1 MDADTWPTDKKHIIM
16 GQILLERYDDFTG
29 GLNLRADQFLLA
41 RNESPEM
48 LNVEIDPRG
57 GVFSRG
63 GMQRLHTTAVA
74 GTWAPNKLHAFSG
87 ATSTIM
93 LANSTKVYRSTGGDF
108 STLAYSPGNDIA
120 TANADGASFANWG
133 SALYISTGATGTA
146 GYKWDTAST
155 YATALTASGPVWQAL
170 VSPVAGHMPKAEHN
184 IVHAN
189 KMFVANTT
197 ENSISCPDRVR
208 WSHEG
213 LPEDWMEDDYID
225 VKGGGSG
232 VNGLAVVQG
241 QLVIFKTNAIY
252 LLVGTETANFNV
264 VELSTTLGCSSRNSV
279 ATAEQG
285 VFFYSTPEGLFYYNG
300 SVVQD
305 IFDALRPLVDDRK
318 LSAASVEPYSVSYVG
333 RRIWLA
339 LPTDP
344 DASATAPTFNYVF
357 DPTIGGKGAYMQFAT
372 HDDKGLIGGTNWSDS
387 NNDNFRLFIHPT
399 EAYIIKVDLYRE
411 IKDNITGTLTGFE
424 SYYRTGWID
433 GRTYAQKKMFRR
445 PDIAFKQV
453 KTAGTVNVKVFHDYE
468 ETPDSERK
476 TFNVALGAGGDGM
489 RWGIGVWGT
498 GEWGLPPEGVEIIN
512 GSNLGFC
519 RSICLLFTGPVA
531 SDWGFDSIAIKYNNR
546 KMTG

>member
-1 MDADTWPTDKKHIIM
+1 MA
-16 GQILLERYDDFTG
+16 QILLERYDDFTG

-41 RNESPEM
+41 KNESPEM
-48 LNVEIDPRG
+48 LNVEVDPRG

-63 GMQRLHTTAVA
+63 AMQRLHTTAVA
-74 GTWAPNKLHAFSG
+74 GTWAPDRLHAFSG
-87 ATSTIM
+87 ATPTIM
-93 LANSTKVYRSTGGDF
+93 LANSTKVYRSIGGDF
-108 STLAYSPGNDIA
+108 STLAYSFGNDIV
-120 TANADGASFANWG
+120 TANAHGASFANWG
-133 SALYISTGATGTA
+133 SDLYISTGRTGTA
-146 GYKWDTAST
+146 GYKWDSSST
-155 YATALTASGPVWQAL
+155 YATALTASGPTWQAY

-189 KMFVANTT
+189 KMFVANTR
-197 ENSISCPDRVR
+197 ENGVDYPDRVR

-213 LPEDWMEDDYID
+213 LPEDWLEADYID

-252 LLVGTETANFNV
+252 LLVGNETANFSV
-264 VELSTTLGCSSRNSV
+264 VELSTTLGCSSRNSIAV
-279 ATAEQG
+279 SEQG

-300 SVVQD
+300 STLED
-305 IFDALRPLVDDRK
+305 IFDALRPLVDDRQ
-318 LSAASVEPYSVSYVG
+318 LSAASTEPYSVSYVG
-333 RRIWLA
+333 RRVWLA

-344 DASATAPTFNYVF
+344 DQATTVPTFNYVF
-357 DPTIGGKGAYMQFAT
+357 DPSIGRKGAYMQFAT
-372 HDDKGLIGGTNWSDS
+372 HDGKGLIGGINFTDS

-399 EAYIIKVDLYRE
+399 ESYIIKVDLYRE
-411 IKDNITGTLTGFE
+411 TKDNITGTLTGFS

-433 GRTYAQKKMFRR
+433 GKTYAQKKMFRR

-453 KTAGTVNVKVFHDYE
+453 KISGTVTIKVFHNYE
-468 ETPDSERK
+468 ETANSERK
-476 TFNVALGAGGDGM
+476 TFTVSLGSSATAM
-489 RWGIGVWGT
+489 RWGSGVWGT
-498 GEWGLPPEGVEIIN
+498 ALWALPPEGVEVIN

-519 RSICLLFTGPVA
+519 RSVQMLFTGPVS

>member
-1 MDADTWPTDKKHIIM
+1 MA
-16 GQILLERYDDFTG
+16 QILLERYDDFTG

-63 GMQRLHTTAVA
+63 GMQRLHTVAVA
-74 GTWAPNKLHAFSG
+74 GTWAPNKLHSFSG

-93 LANSTKVYRSTGGDF
+93 LANSTKVYRSTGSDF
-108 STLAYSPGNDIA
+108 TTLAYSLGNDIA

-133 SALYISTGATGTA
+133 STLYISTGATGTA
-146 GYKWDTAST
+146 GYKWDTTST
-155 YATALTASGPVWQAL
+155 YAIALTTSGPTWQAL
-170 VSPVAGHMPKAEHN
+170 ISPVGGHMPKAEHN

-189 KMFVANTT
+189 KMFVANTV
-197 ENSISCPDRVR
+197 ENSIAYPDRVR

-232 VNGLAVVQG
+232 INALAVVQG

-252 LLVGTETANFNV
+252 LLIGTDTANFSV
-264 VELSTTLGCSSRNSV
+264 VELTAHLGTSSRNSI

-300 SVVQD
+300 SSVED

-318 LSAASVEPYSVSYVG
+318 LSAASLEPYSVSYVG

-344 DASATAPTFNYVF
+344 DAAVTAPTFNYVF
-357 DPTIGGKGAYMQFAT
+357 DPTIGRKGAYMQFAT
-372 HDDKGLIGGTNWSDS
+372 HDDKGLIGGINWSDS
-387 NNDNFRLFIHPT
+387 NNDNYRLFIHPT
-399 EAYIIKVDLYRE
+399 EPYIIKVDLYRE
-411 IKDNITGTLTGFE
+411 IKDDITGVLTGFE
-424 SYYRTGWID
+424 SYYRTGWIA
-433 GRTYAQKKMFRR
+433 GKTYAQKKMFRR

-453 KTAGTVNVKVFHDYE
+453 KTAGTVNVKVFHNYE
-468 ETPDSERK
+468 ETPDTERK
-476 TFNVALGAGGDGM
+476 TFNVALGAGGAECVGVLVCGV
-489 RWGIGVWGT
+489 RVNGVYRQKVLRLSTGRILVFVVLLVFCLLALLLPIGVLT
-498 GEWGLPPEGVEIIN
+498 
-512 GSNLGFC
+512 
-519 RSICLLFTGPVA
+519 LLLLNTTTE
-531 SDWGFDSIAIKYNNR
+531 R
-546 KMTG
+546 